1 MQQKSL
7 KSSVIPRVFAVIL
20 TCSFFAVAAVAQ
32 EKGANVAPASQAGT
46 VVEKLTPNQQ
56 VAGSSPAPT
65 GGNSAAGE
73 TDQSVTDST
82 PRKTTA
88 ELPSTASTLATKSN
102 DSTAPSSVST
112 DYKKTLNNL
121 ETLYEREVQKLEQ
134 QNNQAKGLF
143 RDGLISRVEMEKS
156 EKDLA
161 DAHAKVE
168 EARNQIAAANK
179 PAPIAFEVT
188 PRLSDVAWTTRN
200 NTVDNLVRFYGK
212 KYGVDPYLIFCLMS
226 QESKFSTIA
235 TSPKGAQGLMQLM
248 PGTAARYGVTN
259 PYDIAQSIMGGTR
272 YLKDLLQMFNGRID
286 LALAGYNAGENAVIK
301 HGYTV
306 PPYEETR
313 NYVRLITARYGKKQ
327 TSSTSSPAL

>member
-1 MQQKSL
+1 MQQKFRQ
-7 KSSVIPRVFAVIL
+7 SSVIPRLFAVIL
-20 TCSFFAVAAVAQ
+20 ACSFFVVSAVAQ
-32 EKGANVAPASQAGT
+32 EKAANVAPTSQIGT
-46 VVEKLTPNQQ
+46 
-56 VAGSSPAPT
+56 VAGSSPAPP
-65 GGNSAAGE
+65 GANSAPEKADVPA
-73 TDQSVTDST
+73 TKST
-82 PRKTTA
+82 PGKTKA
-88 ELPSTASTLATKSN
+88 ELPATASTPATKSN
-102 DSTAPSSVST
+102 DSITPGASSVAT
-112 DYKKTLNNL
+112 DYKTTLNNL

-134 QNNQAKGLF
+134 QNNQAKGLYL
-143 RDGLISRVEMEKS
+143 DGLISRVEMEKS
-156 EKDLA
+156 DKDLA
-161 DAHAKVE
+161 DARAKVE

-179 PAPIAFEVT
+179 PSPLAPEVT
-188 PRLSDVAWTTRN
+188 PRPSDVAWTTRN
-200 NTVDNLVRFYGK
+200 NTVDNLVRFYGN

-226 QESKFSTIA
+226 QESKFSTFA

-259 PYDIAQSIMGGTR
+259 PYDVAQSIMGGTR

-327 TSSTSSPAL
+327 TSSTATRL